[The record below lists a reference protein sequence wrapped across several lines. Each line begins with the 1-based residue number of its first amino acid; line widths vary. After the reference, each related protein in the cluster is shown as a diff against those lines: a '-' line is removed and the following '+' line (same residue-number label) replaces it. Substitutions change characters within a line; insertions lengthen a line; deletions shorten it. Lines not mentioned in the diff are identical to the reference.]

1 MTPYLY
7 SPLPEGSIRLL
18 RIIPHPDKN
27 SPVGCELFDFALSDS
42 ESTYPYDALSYV
54 WGSAEKPFSIVVND
68 LDFLVGTNLYAALVH
83 LRHGSLERI
92 IWIDA
97 ICINQGDILE
107 KGQQVQSMA
116 EIYAKASCV
125 VVWLGSASTTSDQAL
140 DNIREAAL
148 QNSTEGKDQ
157 KRIFQLLQRPW
168 FQRIWPLVRSVTYL
182 IRGAIFRPRHVTTQ
196 SSRFSLD
203 IRPLSELV
211 EMYHTRKATERHDKV
226 YALLGMSSDDP
237 SEAGLYVDYTIP
249 WSQVFHRLVKEL
261 AVIDGKGL
269 VLGEVSSVQRDPAWE
284 DSQEVTIAWK
294 NAYVEAGR
302 MSSWAVQAS
311 AKNIQAGDIVCLLQG
326 ASRPTIIRLCHPY
339 WAVVMISVPPTDAT
353 TRDGRG
359 VEWSEILQSV
369 TRFSRSFVL
378 VWDWEMHP
386 NESLG
391 DQERKYE
398 ELMVQ
403 EMHKG
408 SMTDKLYIIAILAN
422 IGFALQDLE
431 RHAEA
436 EKYVRRSLRNFE
448 NTLKNVDNFNPA
460 SKSRNGTRTGAYIAT
475 ITEAL
480 LGVEGGWLPLRW
492 ASEDGYYLT
501 IELMLENVNPNMK
514 NEAGRT
520 PLSWASGH
528 GYEALVNLLLGIEIV
543 DPDARDEKGWTPL
556 LWAASKGHETI
567 VKLLLDTKK
576 VDPNAKEMSDE
587 TRRTRRTPLLLAA
600 EGGHEAV
607 VRMLLDTNVVDLS
620 ASAETGEAS
629 LLWAVKNGHARVV
642 QLLLQTRKI
651 DPDAA
656 EESEIEDESG
666 RTPLMWAANN
676 QHHDVV
682 KLLLDTG
689 KVDLETRDKC
699 RRTAI
704 SLAAENGNDEIVKLL
719 LSTDKADPDAADK
732 DGRTPLRLAAEGG
745 FEKVVQLLLDTNK
758 VNTSLKDNRGRTPLS
773 SAARNGHEAIVSMLA
788 ERNELSFQDLQ
799 RQILAPPKHE
809 DFLNIRDEDYFD
821 HRCQQLF
828 LKLQQWIVR
837 FSKFSDMRA
846 ARLTSEIGDE
856 KIVDRLDNVILD
868 GSDVDMY
875 LCDRVRRRDVFTS
888 VAMTMLWEFVFTRYL
903 FGLDLE
909 TRQKLKSLETQLV
922 GPPSAIR
929 RWRATTLTLLSN
941 RDSVQNQRDHDA
953 RAVSET
959 IFQTLCAILQPPS
972 NLESQLVSGLSRVT
986 KEAVEVSV
994 EMRSQ
999 KAEYLMLP
1007 PLLPDYD
1014 VNGDLASSVS
1024 FNAAMMNERGDSLG
1038 LTNEEHEAQD
1048 SKVRIVLFPLVVK
1061 KGGDYGDGDD
1071 EIVVYPAQVLVAP
1084 TRLEKKNM
1092 KDTLRTTEKYIR
1104 ANLDGMNVVAEM
1116 CKLKAKQI
1124 EGIFNAVAPRGAI
1137 LMPERYKTLLS
1148 RYWMAVRL
1156 LGKAYRLE
1164 ALALE
1169 LMEYVCL
1176 LAPDQVATQDQVLQL
1191 YEAIADLSHIPHSL
1205 PKDLMNFGPGTQYMD
1220 NHIGY
1225 ISYGNTFSGSATNSG
1240 GTVTWVKDVQ
1250 QAAEILPPMFEK
1262 TAKAA
1267 ERFWKEL
1274 AKTVL
1279 EAMGYPQPEGQ
1290 WRSKMAKTITSL
1302 SRTPERRPWVNL
1314 RACRGEYLHRHIA
1327 NIHERN
1333 HQVGLMRQI
1342 YTSAAKVYVW
1352 LGKKDENCNI
1362 AMRFVA
1368 AQASKPLRPR
1378 GSGYYPLWSRQ
1389 EGKALHT
1396 LFDRRYWRR
1405 MWIIQELLHAS
1416 DIIVWYDSLSF
1427 T

>member
-1 MTPYLY
+1 MAPCLY

-18 RIIPHPDKN
+18 RITPHPDKN
-27 SPVGCELFDFALSDS
+27 SPIQCELFNFSLSDS
-42 ESTYPYDALSYV
+42 ESTYPYEALSYV
-54 WGSAEKPFSIVVND
+54 WGSAEKPLSIFVND
-68 LDFLVGTNLYAALVH
+68 LNFLVGTNLNAALVH
-83 LRHGSLERI
+83 LRHGSLQRI

-97 ICINQGDILE
+97 ICINQGDTLE

-125 VVWLGSASTTSDQAL
+125 VVWLGSASTTSDQTL

-148 QNSTEGKDQ
+148 RNSTEGKDQ

-168 FQRIWPLVRSVTYL
+168 FQRIWVLQEVAAARYVLIKCGSAEIDGYAFCSGLNAMELSYKSYPSLQPLVRSVTYL

-203 IRPLSELV
+203 IRPLSELA

-249 WSQVFHRLVKEL
+249 WSQVFHRLVKYVLSQSVSVKTWSYREL

-311 AKNIQAGDIVCLLQG
+311 AKNIQAGDIVCILQG

-339 WAVVMISVPPTDAT
+339 WAVVMISVPPTDSIA
-353 TRDGRG
+353 RDGKG
-359 VEWSEILQSV
+359 IEWSEILQSV
-369 TRFSRSFVL
+369 TRFSHRFVL

-391 DQERKYE
+391 DQETKYE
-398 ELMVQ
+398 ELMVK
-403 EMHKG
+403 EMKKG

-422 IGFALQDLE
+422 IGFVLQDLE
-431 RHAEA
+431 RPAEA
-436 EKYVRRSLRNFE
+436 EKYVRRSLRNFDKA
-448 NTLKNVDNFNPA
+448 LKNVDNTNPA
-460 SKSRNGTRTGAYIAT
+460 LNSGCSTKTGAYVVA

-492 ASEDGYYLT
+492 ASEDGYDLT
-501 IELMLENVNPNMK
+501 IKLMLENVDPNK
-514 NEAGRT
+514 QNEAGQT
-520 PLSWASGH
+520 PLSWASSH

-543 DPDARDEKGWTPL
+543 DPDAKDEKGWTPL
-556 LWAASKGHETI
+556 LWAASKGHEAI

-576 VDPNAKEMSDE
+576 VDPNAKEKPDE

-607 VRMLLDTNVVDLS
+607 VRMLLDTNTVDLS

-629 LLWAVKNGHARVV
+629 LLWAVKNGHAGVV
-642 QLLLQTRKI
+642 QLLLQTGKI
-651 DPDAA
+651 VPDAA
-656 EESEIEDESG
+656 EVSEIEDESG

-676 QHHDVV
+676 QHRDVV

-689 KVDLETRDKC
+689 KVDLEARDKC

-719 LSTDKADPDAADK
+719 LSTNKTDPDAADK
-732 DGRTPLRLAAEGG
+732 DGRTPLILAAEGG

-758 VNTSLKDNRGRTPLS
+758 VNTSVKDNRGRTPLS
-773 SAARNGHEAIVSMLA
+773 SAAKNGHEAIVSMLA

-821 HRCQQLF
+821 HRCQELF
-828 LKLQQWIVR
+828 SNLRQWILR

-856 KIVDRLDNVILD
+856 KIIDRLDNTILD

-888 VAMTMLWEFVFTRYL
+888 VAMSMLWEFVFTRYL
-903 FGLDLE
+903 FGLDRE
-909 TRQKLKSLETQLV
+909 TRQKLKSLEKQLV

-959 IFQTLCAILQPPS
+959 IFQTLCAILPPPS
-972 NLESQLVSGLSRVT
+972 NLESQLVSSLSQVT

-999 KAEYLMLP
+999 KAEYMMLP
-1007 PLLPDYD
+1007 PLQPEYD
-1014 VNGDLASSVS
+1014 ANGDLASLVF
-1024 FNAAMMNERGDSLG
+1024 FNAALMNERGDSSD
-1038 LTNEEHEAQD
+1038 LTNEEYEAQE

-1084 TRLEKKNM
+1084 KRSEQKNV
-1092 KDTLRTTEKYIR
+1092 E
-1104 ANLDGMNVVAEM
+1104 V
-1116 CKLKAKQI
+1116 
-1124 EGIFNAVAPRGAI
+1124 
-1137 LMPERYKTLLS
+1137 
-1148 RYWMAVRL
+1148 
-1156 LGKAYRLE
+1156 
-1164 ALALE
+1164 
-1169 LMEYVCL
+1169 
-1176 LAPDQVATQDQVLQL
+1176 
-1191 YEAIADLSHIPHSL
+1191 
-1205 PKDLMNFGPGTQYMD
+1205 
-1220 NHIGY
+1220 
-1225 ISYGNTFSGSATNSG
+1225 GS
-1240 GTVTWVKDVQ
+1240 
-1250 QAAEILPPMFEK
+1250 
-1262 TAKAA
+1262 
-1267 ERFWKEL
+1267 
-1274 AKTVL
+1274 
-1279 EAMGYPQPEGQ
+1279 
-1290 WRSKMAKTITSL
+1290 
-1302 SRTPERRPWVNL
+1302 
-1314 RACRGEYLHRHIA
+1314 
-1327 NIHERN
+1327 
-1333 HQVGLMRQI
+1333 
-1342 YTSAAKVYVW
+1342 
-1352 LGKKDENCNI
+1352 
-1362 AMRFVA
+1362 
-1368 AQASKPLRPR
+1368 
-1378 GSGYYPLWSRQ
+1378 
-1389 EGKALHT
+1389 
-1396 LFDRRYWRR
+1396 
-1405 MWIIQELLHAS
+1405 
-1416 DIIVWYDSLSF
+1416 
-1427 T
+1427 

>member
-1 MTPYLY
+1 MAPYLY

-18 RIIPHPDKN
+18 RITPHPDKN
-27 SPVGCELFDFALSDS
+27 SPVQCELFNFVLSDS
-42 ESTYPYDALSYV
+42 ESTYPYEAFSYV
-54 WGSAEKPFSIVVND
+54 WGSAEKPLSIVVND
-68 LDFLVGTNLYAALVH
+68 LNFLVGTNLHAALVH

-97 ICINQGDILE
+97 ICINQGDTLE

-148 QNSTEGKDQ
+148 RNSTEGKDQ
-157 KRIFQLLQRPW
+157 KATNSNPASGKVFIKSIQVLQEVAAARYVLIKCGSTEIDGYAFCSGLNAMELSYKSYPSL
-168 FQRIWPLVRSVTYL
+168 QPLVRSVTYL

-203 IRPLSELV
+203 IRPLSELA

-249 WSQVFHRLVKEL
+249 WSQVFHRLVKYVLSQSVSVKTWSDREL

-311 AKNIQAGDIVCLLQG
+311 AKNIQAGDIVCILQG

-339 WAVVMISVPPTDAT
+339 WAVVMISVPPTDSIA
-353 TRDGRG
+353 RDGKG
-359 VEWSEILQSV
+359 IEWSEVLQSV
-369 TRFSRSFVL
+369 TRFSHRFVL

-391 DQERKYE
+391 DQETKYE
-398 ELMVQ
+398 ELMVK
-403 EMHKG
+403 EMKKG

-422 IGFALQDLE
+422 IGFVLQDLE
-431 RHAEA
+431 RPAEA
-436 EKYVRRSLRNFE
+436 EKYVRRSLRNFDKA
-448 NTLKNVDNFNPA
+448 LKNVDNTNPA
-460 SKSRNGTRTGAYIAT
+460 LNSGCGTKTGAYVVA

-492 ASEDGYYLT
+492 ASEDGYDLT
-501 IELMLENVNPNMK
+501 IKLMLENVDPNK
-514 NEAGRT
+514 QNEAGRT
-520 PLSWASGH
+520 PLSWASSH

-543 DPDARDEKGWTPL
+543 DPDAKDEKGWTPL
-556 LWAASKGHETI
+556 LWAASKGHEAI

-576 VDPNAKEMSDE
+576 VDPDAKEKPDE

-607 VRMLLDTNVVDLS
+607 VRMLLDTNAVDLS

-629 LLWAVKNGHARVV
+629 LLWAVKNGHAGVV
-642 QLLLQTRKI
+642 QLLLGTGKI
-651 DPDAA
+651 VPDAA
-656 EESEIEDESG
+656 EVSEIEDESG

-689 KVDLETRDKC
+689 KVDLEARDKC

-732 DGRTPLRLAAEGG
+732 DGRTPLILAAEGG

-773 SAARNGHEAIVSMLA
+773 SAAKNGHEAIVSMLA

-809 DFLNIRDEDYFD
+809 EFLNIRDEDYFD
-821 HRCQQLF
+821 HRCQELF
-828 LKLQQWIVR
+828 SNLRQWILR

-856 KIVDRLDNVILD
+856 KIIDRLDNTILD

-875 LCDRVRRRDVFTS
+875 LCDRVRRRDVLTS
-888 VAMTMLWEFVFTRYL
+888 VAMSMLWEFVFTRYL
-903 FGLDLE
+903 FGLDRE
-909 TRQKLKSLETQLV
+909 TRQKLKSLEKQLV

-959 IFQTLCAILQPPS
+959 IFQTLCAILPPPS
-972 NLESQLVSGLSRVT
+972 NLESQLVSSLSQVT

-999 KAEYLMLP
+999 KAEYMMLP
-1007 PLLPDYD
+1007 PLQPEYD
-1014 VNGDLASSVS
+1014 ANGDLASLVY
-1024 FNAAMMNERGDSLG
+1024 FNAALMNERGDSSD
-1038 LTNEEHEAQD
+1038 LTNEEYEAQE

-1084 TRLEKKNM
+1084 KRSEKKNV
-1092 KDTLRTTEKYIR
+1092 E
-1104 ANLDGMNVVAEM
+1104 N
-1116 CKLKAKQI
+1116 
-1124 EGIFNAVAPRGAI
+1124 I
-1137 LMPERYKTLLS
+1137 LCPSE
-1148 RYWMAVRL
+1148 
-1156 LGKAYRLE
+1156 
-1164 ALALE
+1164 
-1169 LMEYVCL
+1169 
-1176 LAPDQVATQDQVLQL
+1176 
-1191 YEAIADLSHIPHSL
+1191 
-1205 PKDLMNFGPGTQYMD
+1205 
-1220 NHIGY
+1220 
-1225 ISYGNTFSGSATNSG
+1225 
-1240 GTVTWVKDVQ
+1240 
-1250 QAAEILPPMFEK
+1250 
-1262 TAKAA
+1262 
-1267 ERFWKEL
+1267 
-1274 AKTVL
+1274 
-1279 EAMGYPQPEGQ
+1279 
-1290 WRSKMAKTITSL
+1290 
-1302 SRTPERRPWVNL
+1302 
-1314 RACRGEYLHRHIA
+1314 
-1327 NIHERN
+1327 
-1333 HQVGLMRQI
+1333 
-1342 YTSAAKVYVW
+1342 
-1352 LGKKDENCNI
+1352 
-1362 AMRFVA
+1362 
-1368 AQASKPLRPR
+1368 
-1378 GSGYYPLWSRQ
+1378 
-1389 EGKALHT
+1389 
-1396 LFDRRYWRR
+1396 
-1405 MWIIQELLHAS
+1405 
-1416 DIIVWYDSLSF
+1416 
-1427 T
+1427 

>member
-1 MTPYLY
+1 MAPYLY

-18 RIIPHPDKN
+18 RITPHPDKN
-27 SPVGCELFDFALSDS
+27 SPVQCELFNFVLSDS
-42 ESTYPYDALSYV
+42 ESTYPYEALSYV
-54 WGSAEKPFSIVVND
+54 WGSAEKPLSIVVND
-68 LDFLVGTNLYAALVH
+68 LNFLVGTNLNAALVH

-97 ICINQGDILE
+97 ICINQEDTLE

-125 VVWLGSASTTSDQAL
+125 VVWLGSASTTSDQTL

-148 QNSTEGKDQ
+148 RNSTEGKDQ
-157 KRIFQLLQRPW
+157 KAINSNPASGQVFIKSIQVLQEVAAARYVLIKCGSTEIDGYAFCSGLNAMELSYKTYPSL
-168 FQRIWPLVRSVTYL
+168 QPLVRSVTYL

-203 IRPLSELV
+203 IRPLSELA

-237 SEAGLYVDYTIP
+237 GEAGLYVDYTIP
-249 WSQVFHRLVKEL
+249 WSQVFHRLVRYVLSQSVSVKTWSDREL

-311 AKNIQAGDIVCLLQG
+311 AKNIKAGDIVCILQG

-339 WAVVMISVPPTDAT
+339 WAVVMISEPPTDSIA
-353 TRDGRG
+353 RDGKG
-359 VEWSEILQSV
+359 IEWSEILQSV
-369 TRFSRSFVL
+369 TRFSHRFVL

-391 DQERKYE
+391 DQETKYE
-398 ELMVQ
+398 ELMVK
-403 EMHKG
+403 EMQKG

-422 IGFALQDLE
+422 IGFVLQDLE

-436 EKYVRRSLRNFE
+436 EKYIRRSLRNFDKA
-448 NTLKNVDNFNPA
+448 LKNVDNTNPA
-460 SKSRNGTRTGAYIAT
+460 SNSGSGTKTAAYVVA

-492 ASEDGYYLT
+492 ASEDGYDLT
-501 IELMLENVNPNMK
+501 IKLMLEKVNPNMK
-514 NEAGRT
+514 NEAGGT
-520 PLSWASGH
+520 PLSWASSH

-543 DPDARDEKGWTPL
+543 DPDAGDEKGWTPL

-567 VKLLLDTKK
+567 FKLLLNTKK
-576 VDPNAKEMSDE
+576 VDPNAKEKPDE

-607 VRMLLDTNVVDLS
+607 VRMLLDTNAVDLS

-629 LLWAVKNGHARVV
+629 LLWAVKNGHAGVV
-642 QLLLQTRKI
+642 QLLLQTGKI
-651 DPDAA
+651 VPDAA

-676 QHHDVV
+676 QHHNVV

-689 KVDLETRDKC
+689 KVDLEARDKC

-719 LSTDKADPDAADK
+719 LSTNKADPDAADK
-732 DGRTPLRLAAEGG
+732 DGRTPLILAAEGG

-773 SAARNGHEAIVSMLA
+773 SAAKNGHEAIVSMLA

-821 HRCQQLF
+821 HRCQELF
-828 LKLQQWIVR
+828 SNLRQWILR

-846 ARLTSEIGDE
+846 ARLTSEISDE
-856 KIVDRLDNVILD
+856 KIIDRLDNVILD
-868 GSDVDMY
+868 GSDVDTY

-888 VAMTMLWEFVFTRYL
+888 VAMSMLWEFVFTRYL
-903 FGLDLE
+903 FGLDRE
-909 TRQKLKSLETQLV
+909 TRQKLKSLEKQLV

-953 RAVSET
+953 RAVSES
-959 IFQTLCAILQPPS
+959 IFQTLCAILPPPS
-972 NLESQLVSGLSRVT
+972 NLESQLVSSLSQVT

-999 KAEYLMLP
+999 KAEYMMLP
-1007 PLLPDYD
+1007 PLQPEYD
-1014 VNGDLASSVS
+1014 TNGDLASLVF
-1024 FNAAMMNERGDSLG
+1024 FNAALMNERGDSSD
-1038 LTNEEHEAQD
+1038 LTNEEYEAQK
-1048 SKVRIVLFPLVVK
+1048 STTW
-1061 KGGDYGDGDD
+1061 GDG
-1071 EIVVYPAQVLVAP
+1071 
-1084 TRLEKKNM
+1084 
-1092 KDTLRTTEKYIR
+1092 R
-1104 ANLDGMNVVAEM
+1104 ADRKMMILDKGE
-1116 CKLKAKQI
+1116 
-1124 EGIFNAVAPRGAI
+1124 RAI
-1137 LMPERYKTLLS
+1137 GESLWSFL
-1148 RYWMAVRL
+1148 RL
-1156 LGKAYRLE
+1156 LRS
-1164 ALALE
+1164 
-1169 LMEYVCL
+1169 VITDPSL
-1176 LAPDQVATQDQVLQL
+1176 LWIDAICIDQ
-1191 YEAIADLSHIPHSL
+1191 
-1205 PKDLMNFGPGTQYMD
+1205 
-1220 NHIGY
+1220 
-1225 ISYGNTFSGSATNSG
+1225 
-1240 GTVTWVKDVQ
+1240 
-1250 QAAEILPPMFEK
+1250 
-1262 TAKAA
+1262 
-1267 ERFWKEL
+1267 
-1274 AKTVL
+1274 
-1279 EAMGYPQPEGQ
+1279 
-1290 WRSKMAKTITSL
+1290 
-1302 SRTPERRPWVNL
+1302 
-1314 RACRGEYLHRHIA
+1314 A
-1327 NIHERN
+1327 NIRERK

-1352 LGKKDENCNI
+1352 LGQEDENSNI

-1378 GSGYYPLWSRQ
+1378 GSGYHSLWPRQ
-1389 EGKALHT
+1389 EGKALHA
-1396 LFDRRYWRR
+1396 LCDRRYWRR
-1405 MWIIQELLHAS
+1405 MWIIQELLHAN
-1416 DIIVWYDSLSF
+1416 DITVWCGSLSF
-1427 T
+1427 SWDDLEKLYLKLKTIEESNWLAHHEYHLMVMQSSAAVMVWQRAHWRHPDTPVPSLQTLVEIFRDWQCTDLRDKVFALSGMATEESTLERDYALTTREVYFAVLRHIEGPQEQFRALLSQIFGLAGLEVDLPGQNMVEYSTPSAQKLVLKARQNDWTDGVV